1 MSHIYIAAPYEMRE
15 EAISIM
21 HWLESQGHEVTSSW
35 LRDGAFANDD
45 PTARLDLADID
56 RADLLLALNPSEW
69 RRSGTGGRHFE
80 MGYAIHAGKQIVL
93 VGVRTN
99 VFHHLDCVRVI
110 ERVEEL

>member
-1 MSHIYIAAPYEMRE
+1 VSRIYIAAPYEMRE

-35 LRDGAFANDD
+35 LCDGAFANDD

-69 RRSGTGGRHFE
+69 RQRGTGGRHFE
-80 MGYAIHAGKQIVL
+80 IGYAMKAGKQIVL
-93 VGVRTN
+93 IGVRTN
-99 VFHHLDCVRVI
+99 VFHHMDCVRVI
-110 ERVEEL
+110 ERIEEL

>member
-1 MSHIYIAAPYEMRE
+1 MSRIYIAAPYEMRD

-21 HWLESQGHEVTSSW
+21 HWLESQGHEVISSW

-56 RADLLLALNPSEW
+56 RADMLLALNPSEW

-80 MGYAIHAGKQIVL
+80 MGYAAAKGKQIVL